1 MLRMLAYAIL
11 LMMTS
16 WFSTAVAQTTNDPP
30 AAAQDELLKPAELDA
45 LVAPIALY
53 PDALLATVLMAS
65 TYPLEIV
72 QADRWV
78 KSNSKL
84 KADALK
90 AAAGKQDWDNSVKSL
105 VAVPDVLDTMSTQ
118 IEWTQKL
125 GDAVLAQQPDV
136 MDAVQ
141 RLRSRAEANSKL
153 TSTSQQRVVRTAG
166 PSGRQMIA
174 IEQTNPDTLYVPYYD
189 PNIVFGGWSDLAYP
203 PYYFGYPSY
212 YGAGWLATGL
222 AFGAG
227 WALGRWATG
236 GNFWGGSINWSN
248 NINNINVNRPKVNP
262 LAGNNWQHR
271 PEHRGN
277 VGYNN
282 ANVAQRFGNNNRQ
295 GAQNRMDFRGRDG
308 KQVLNP
314 RGDRRG
320 AGNTAGSGNRA
331 SSRPSTGAG
340 GNRAVARPA
349 TRPSSGRQTAGRGN
363 VQHNRSAR
371 GPSHAARASFASRGG
386 GGGARH
392 AARGGGGMRL
402 ASAGG
407 GLRAGGGGGIRA
419 GGGGGMRAHGGGR
432 GGRRSDIELKH
443 DIALISY
450 LDNGLGFYRFS
461 YNGSER
467 TYVGVI
473 AQEVQQLIPDA
484 VTRGRDGYL
493 RVDYQKIGV
502 PFQSYD
508 RWVRTGAKLPGST
521 LREQKVA
528 P

>member
-1 MLRMLAYAIL
+1 MLRKLVYAIL
-11 LMMTS
+11 VLMAS
-16 WFSTAVAQTTNDPP
+16 SFVTAVAQTNVTP
-30 AAAQDELLKPAELDA
+30 AAQDELLKPKELDS

-65 TYPLEIV
+65 TYPLEVV

-78 KSNSKL
+78 KGNSKL
-84 KADALK
+84 KPDAQK
-90 AAAGKQDWDNSVKSL
+90 AAVAKEDWDESVKSL

-118 IEWTQKL
+118 IDWTQKL
-125 GDAVLAQQPDV
+125 GDAVLAQQADV

-141 RLRSRAEANSKL
+141 RLRSRAEANNKL
-153 TSTSQQRVVRTAG
+153 TTTSQQRVVRTAG
-166 PSGRQMIA
+166 PSGQQVIA

-189 PNIVFGGWSDLAYP
+189 PNVVYGDWSDVSYP

-236 GNFWGGSINWSN
+236 RNLWGGSINWSN
-248 NINNINVNRPKVNP
+248 NINNINVNRPRVNP
-262 LAGNNWQHR
+262 LAGNNWRHR

-282 ANVAQRFGNNNRQ
+282 SNVAQRFGNNGNRQ
-295 GAQNRMDFRGRDG
+295 GVQNRMDFRGNSG

-314 RGDRRG
+314 GGDRRG
-320 AGNTAGSGNRA
+320 AGNTVGSGNRV
-331 SSRPSTGAG
+331 STRPSTGAG
-340 GNRAVARPA
+340 GNRTAARPS
-349 TRPSSGRQTAGRGN
+349 TRPSGGRQTAGRGN

-371 GPSHAARASFASRGG
+371 GPSHAARQSLASRGG
-386 GGGARH
+386 GGGRQVS
-392 AARGGGGMRL
+392 RGGGGGTRM

-407 GLRAGGGGGIRA
+407 GMRM
-419 GGGGGMRAHGGGR
+419 GGGGMRAGGGGHRGGGGR
-432 GGRRSDIELKH
+432 GGGGRRSDIELKH
-443 DIALISY
+443 DIALIGY

-461 YNGSER
+461 YNGSNR
-467 TYVGVI
+467 AYVGVI
-473 AQEVQQLIPDA
+473 AQEVLQVIPEA
-484 VTRGRDGYL
+484 VTRGPDGYL
-493 RVDYQKIGV
+493 RVQYDKLGV
-502 PFQSYD
+502 PFQSYEQ
-508 RWVRTGAKLPGST
+508 WIRTGARVPGSGPRMQ
-521 LREQKVA
+521 LVA